1 MKQAFTC
8 VILAALFLA
17 VAMTAEKPLTLKDLP
32 PAIQKAVLAQTQ
44 GAEIKGLSKEVEN
57 GKTEYEVETILKG
70 HTRDLMLDASGGL
83 ISVEEE
89 ATLDSIP
96 GPAKAAIQKQAVGG
110 KITRVEILTKGKT
123 VAYEA
128 GINKGGK
135 ASEVAVKADGTPYK
149 D

>member
-1 MKQAFTC
+1 VKQAFTC
-8 VILAALFLA
+8 IIVAAMFL
-17 VAMTAEKPLTLKDLP
+17 VAAAAADKPLTLKDLP
-32 PAIQKAVLAQTQ
+32 PAIQKAILAQTQ
-44 GAEIKGLSKEVEN
+44 GAEIKGVAKEVAN

-110 KITRVEILTKGKT
+110 KVTRVEILTQGKT

-128 GINKGGK
+128 VIDKAGK
-135 ASEVAVKADGTPYK
+135 TSEVVVKADGTASK
-149 D
+149 

>member
-1 MKQAFTC
+1 VKQAFTC
-8 VILAALFLA
+8 IIAAACFLA
-17 VAMTAEKPLTLKDLP
+17 VAVAADKPLTLKDLP
-32 PAIQKAVLAQTQ
+32 PAIQKAVLAQTK
-44 GAEIKGLSKEVEN
+44 GAEIKGLAKEVTN

-96 GPAKAAIQKQAVGG
+96 GPAKAAIQKKAVGG
-110 KITRVEILTKGKT
+110 KVTRVEILTKGKA

-135 ASEVAVKADGTPYK
+135 ASEVSVKADGTPFTE
-149 D
+149 

>member
-1 MKQAFTC
+1 VKQAFTC
-8 VILAALFLA
+8 IIAAAITIGVA
-17 VAMTAEKPLTLKDLP
+17 VAADKPLILKDLP
-32 PAIQKAVLAQTQ
+32 PAIQKAVLAQTK
-44 GAEIKGLSKEVEN
+44 GAEIKGVAKEVTN

-70 HTRDLMLDASGGL
+70 HTRDLMVDASGGL

-96 GPAKAAIQKQAVGG
+96 GPAKAAIQKKAVGG
-110 KITRVEILTKGKT
+110 KVTRVEILTKGKA

-135 ASEVAVKADGTPYK
+135 ASEVSVKADGTPFTE
-149 D
+149 